1 MKSVYFYDEKTKEYS
16 YEGYAQL
23 DPLESEI
30 QGREIYLLPANATF
44 EKPFEKKDGW
54 TQFWED
60 EKWMEIEDFREKEY
74 WPSGSSFYDS
84 PIKMKEVGPLPEGA
98 TLTRP
103 EKTEEELEIERLIKA
118 KSERADYVSKII
130 VEVDGMQFDGDETS
144 QDRMARSVV
153 ALNDDEETVQ
163 WVLADNTI
171 AQVTRVQLKQAL
183 RLAGEAQT
191 AIWANP
197 YITI

>member
-16 YEGYAQL
+16 YEGCAQL

-60 EKWMEIEDFREKEY
+60 EKWVEIEDFREKEY

-103 EKTEEELEIERLIKA
+103 EKTEEELEFERLTKS
-118 KSERADYVSKII
+118 KSERAAYVSKIV

-144 QDRMARSVV
+144 QDRMVRAAY
-153 ALNDDEETVQ
+153 ALNDGETVQ

-171 AQVTRVQLKQAL
+171 AQVTKEQLRQAL

-191 AIWANP
+191 SIWANP
-197 YITI
+197 YLS